1 MNPVLGL
8 DRKATFILHTRIVIS
23 PKTGSKNQ
31 LSRSSW
37 SRVLTLHFDLLSLS
51 VSIGMKMFLYLT
63 VIFATVRTKLG
74 TLGTRNSRN

>member
-1 MNPVLGL
+1 MNPALDL

-23 PKTGSKNQ
+23 RKTGSKNQ

-51 VSIGMKMFLYLT
+51 VSIGMKMFFYLT
-63 VIFATVRTKLG
+63 VIFVTTFAVDGL
-74 TLGTRNSRN
+74 NSNSSSS